1 MAQNFEFF
9 LRQFFLALGPN
20 IAAFFTLSKVELVK
34 MAPPF
39 QLVEKTTN
47 LLVNIHYFI

>member
-1 MAQNFEFF
+1 MIGKHF
-9 LRQFFLALGPN
+9 LSIL
-20 IAAFFTLSKVELVK
+20 LSKLELVK
-34 MAPPF
+34 IAPPF